1 MKPYLDTGVLLK
13 LYMQESFTDQVQ
25 AWVAARRQAI
35 EVNDFQLLEARN
47 ALHLKLFRKEAPRA
61 TIMRAWA
68 CVQEHVSQ
76 GRLRRCEVDWPAALV
91 GAATLAE
98 RYTSV
103 TGCRTLDLLHLAIA
117 RQWGCDLLVSL
128 DDRQLAV
135 ARLDNLP
142 SLDPR
147 LPLR

>member
-1 MKPYLDTGVLLK
+1 
-13 LYMQESFTDQVQ
+13 
-25 AWVAARRQAI
+25 
-35 EVNDFQLLEARN
+35 
-47 ALHLKLFRKEAPRA
+47 
-61 TIMRAWA
+61 
-68 CVQEHVSQ
+68 
-76 GRLRRCEVDWPAALV
+76 
-91 GAATLAE
+91 
-98 RYTSV
+98 
-103 TGCRTLDLLHLAIA
+103 LLHLAIA